1 MNTNSPFFNETE
13 AQHVYHGNNN
23 LLKLY
28 ETNIF
33 GALCVIKEQ
42 INKQITPPS
51 IAGDNDETY
60 NIKAPARNAILQL
73 KYFDKSKPN
82 QTSENHIC
90 QNREL
95 WETNRKL
102 LHDILA
108 FANKRGGYEID
119 VSQFDNQPRP
129 DIQTI
134 QTLEQF
140 MCYLFHR
147 YVKDVEQF
155 T

>member
-1 MNTNSPFFNETE
+1 MNTNPPFFSETE

-28 ETNIF
+28 ETNMF
-33 GALCVIKEQ
+33 GTLCVIKEQ
-42 INKQITPPS
+42 INKQTTPPS
-51 IAGDNDETY
+51 IAGDNDKTY

-73 KYFDKSKPN
+73 KYFDKLKSD
-82 QTSENHIC
+82 QTSENYIC

-102 LHDILA
+102 LFSIIE
-108 FANKRGGYEID
+108 FANERGGYGID
-119 VSQFDNQPRP
+119 VSRFDDQPRP
-129 DIQTI
+129 DIRTI
-134 QTLEQF
+134 QTLEQLV
-140 MCYLFHR
+140 CYLFHR